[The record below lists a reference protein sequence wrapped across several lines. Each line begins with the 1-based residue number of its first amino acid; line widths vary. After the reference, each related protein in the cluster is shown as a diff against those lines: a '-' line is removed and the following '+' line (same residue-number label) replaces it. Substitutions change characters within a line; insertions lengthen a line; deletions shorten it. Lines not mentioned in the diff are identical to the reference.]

1 MSMRSLMSSA
11 VAGACLLGAF
21 APASAQVLDFDY
33 KINQGDV
40 GTEFASL
47 TLAPDNGGTL
57 FTLDTVLSG
66 GNGNPGIVELL
77 FGCNGCSNGFTSGS
91 PGVTVS
97 SGGVQAGYDWDYR
110 VTFDTAA
117 IASNT
122 PITWSGSSAPATYLE
137 YTSGAG
143 PDAFAMIQLT
153 GGMEV
158 INGVNIESGFYV
170 ATGDGGLPPI
180 PEPSTYALMLAGL
193 GLVGAVARRRYKQ
206 SA

>member
-1 MSMRSLMSSA
+1 MSMRSMMTSA
-11 VAGACLLGAF
+11 VAGACLVGAF

-47 TLAPDNGGTL
+47 TLAPDSGGTL
-57 FTLDTVLSG
+57 FTLNTALGG

-77 FGCNGCSNGFTSGS
+77 FGCNGCTNGFTSTT

-97 SGGVQAGYDWDYR
+97 AGGVQVGYDWNYR
-110 VTFDTAA
+110 VAFDPSA

-122 PITWSGSSAPATYLE
+122 PITFTGTSAPATYLE
-137 YTSGAG
+137 FTSGAG
-143 PDAFAMIQLT
+143 PEAFAMIQLT
-153 GGMEV
+153 GGVER
-158 INGVNIESGFYV
+158 INGVNIGSGFYV
-170 ATGDGGLPPI
+170 ATGEGGLPPI

-193 GLVGAVARRRYKQ
+193 GLVGAVARRRRK
-206 SA
+206 